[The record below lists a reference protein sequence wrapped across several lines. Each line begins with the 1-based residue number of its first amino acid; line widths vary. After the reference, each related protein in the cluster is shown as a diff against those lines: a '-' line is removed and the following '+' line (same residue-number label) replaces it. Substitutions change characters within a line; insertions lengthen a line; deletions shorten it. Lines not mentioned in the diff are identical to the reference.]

1 MNMQSSVAIGV
12 SCSDGVVPALHTQGQ
27 GYKRAPLCFET
38 RRRTGVLPSQFCR
51 AGHRLFKGTQE
62 RGCRRQ
68 LSVRNVAGCALIQEG
83 WPLWAALSACAA
95 GGQVL
100 EQRTSFGSALS
111 APLLSLLLALALSAG
126 GVLPV
131 TSPAYDVIW
140 TYIMP
145 LGAAL
150 YLLESDLRQLLSAAS
165 STFGAFVIGAV
176 GSVAGTIIAWL
187 VLGTRLGPDGY
198 KVASALCAS
207 YIGGSVNFAAVS
219 QSLGL
224 APGPLLAASMA
235 ADNIAMAAYLTA
247 IMVIPAKNM
256 IDSAHSPPTVAA
268 AAAGGVRSTVEAS
281 SHQHQAQAAHDV
293 LVGDT
298 VNGATSAD
306 AAVHTARA
314 SVSTTAIAASPTVE
328 SIALALA
335 FGVAACA
342 FGEGL
347 AGAVGLSSINLAAMA
362 VVASLFASVGTSIN
376 ARARNSSASPFTGSE
391 ALGGALML
399 LFFATIGAGAGSLSA
414 LWSTGWLTA
423 FIAIQLSVH
432 LAVIVFGG
440 YVVAGL
446 PMQVVLTASNANVGG
461 PATAAA
467 MAASRGW
474 PHMVRPAMLTG
485 SLGYA
490 VGTAIGC
497 AVSQWLQVL

>member
-1 MNMQSSVAIGV
+1 MQSLVAVGV
-12 SCSDGVVPALHTQGQ
+12 RFSCPDGVVPASHTQGQ
-27 GYKRAPLCFET
+27 GCT
-38 RRRTGVLPSQFCR
+38 RRLLRLDSVRRRGVLPSRPCR
-51 AGHRLFKGTQE
+51 AGHRPYLGTQ
-62 RGCRRQ
+62 RRSRLRQ
-68 LSVRNVAGCALIQEG
+68 PSVRNVAGRAMVQEG

-100 EQRTSFGSALS
+100 EQRTSFGSAVS

-126 GVLPV
+126 GILPV
-131 TSPAYDVIW
+131 TCPAYDVIW
-140 TYIMP
+140 TYTMP
-145 LGAAL
+145 MGAAL

-176 GSVAGTIIAWL
+176 GSVVGTIVAWL
-187 VLGTRLGPDGY
+187 VVGTRLGPDGY
-198 KVASALCAS
+198 KVAAALCAS

-256 IDSAHSPPTVAA
+256 IDSAHSSSAAAA
-268 AAAGGVRSTVEAS
+268 AAAGGAKSAVEAG
-281 SHQHQAQAAHDV
+281 SHQHHAQAAHDV
-293 LVGDT
+293 MGDIAH
-298 VNGATSAD
+298 GESSAD
-306 AAVHTARA
+306 AAVHAVSA

-347 AGAVGLSSINLAAMA
+347 AGFVGLSSINLAAMA

-376 ARARNSSASPFTGSE
+376 ARAGASSSSPFTGSE

-399 LFFATIGAGAGSLSA
+399 FFFATIGAGAGSLSA

-490 VGTAIGC
+490 VGTGIGC